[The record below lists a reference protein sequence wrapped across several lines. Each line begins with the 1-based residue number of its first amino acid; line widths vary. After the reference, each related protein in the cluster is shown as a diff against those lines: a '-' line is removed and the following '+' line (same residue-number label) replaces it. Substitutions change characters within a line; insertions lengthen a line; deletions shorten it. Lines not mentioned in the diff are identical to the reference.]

1 MDAYTASSW
10 RPPTQPMAGSILK
23 AKKKRT
29 ALHSQ
34 PETHQASTLQTIRE
48 EHPLPSGACPL
59 ADREI
64 STLRR
69 KCAALEAQRDE
80 AMEELGHAV
89 SAPKKRVTISTQGHD
104 AKIKALEAQRDEAF
118 DALDQALSIPDAHVA
133 RIHELE
139 AQQRILEAR
148 SAGSIP
154 DAHVARIHELEAQK
168 RILEE
173 RCRTLS
179 AGAEQKRIEGDRHR
193 DTCEQLNEALTSVYD
208 KHRVLYAQHTELEA
222 KVEAL
227 SASDAH
233 ATRLEIGLEAAQEG
247 AAQALSRAVAA
258 EKTVQT
264 LLGVRTLIQSAP
276 VGVELAAKTRD
287 VLQSSIDVLHL
298 ASTPATLQA
307 CLAQVCSALADLGE
321 EAAGHSVV
329 AGGWLTKRDAVLRIG
344 RP

>member
-48 EHPLPSGACPL
+48 EHPLPPGACPL

-89 SAPKKRVTISTQGHD
+89 SAPKKHVTISTQGHD

-118 DALDQALSIPDAHVA
+118 DALDQALSIPDAH
-133 RIHELE
+133 I
-139 AQQRILEAR
+139 
-148 SAGSIP
+148 
-154 DAHVARIHELEAQK
+154 ARIHELEAQK

-307 CLAQVCSALADLGE
+307 CRAQVCSALADLGD